1 MNPVGLRMK
10 LEANVNEKLYFT
22 YLFSLLRTK
31 VCLKRENLLKWELSP
46 GNKVDSSFYFT
57 ENWLFLGGQGIGLA
71 QRQCS
76 INVC

>member
-1 MNPVGLRMK
+1 MK
-10 LEANVNEKLYFT
+10 NYILLT
-22 YLFSLLRTK
+22 FSILQE
-31 VCLKRENLLKWELSP
+31 LKYVLRENLSKWELSP
-46 GNKVDSSFYFT
+46 GNKVDSSFDFT